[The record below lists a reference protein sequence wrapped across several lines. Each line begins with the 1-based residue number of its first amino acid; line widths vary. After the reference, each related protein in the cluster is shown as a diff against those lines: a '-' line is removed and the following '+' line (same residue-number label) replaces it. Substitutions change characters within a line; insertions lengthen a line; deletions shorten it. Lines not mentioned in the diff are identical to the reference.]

1 MVRPN
6 QRRGVERERETGD
19 ALHDPAPFPSCW
31 RVFPLR
37 IAGPGC
43 TFLLVARIDEHP
55 VRPPGRGVVTQLRE
69 LRTLIARHVRPDE
82 TTAIEGVLL
91 SSADTVGEPRPS
103 PSGTVFALI
112 AQGAKRL
119 AIGDRVYDYRAGQY
133 LVASVDLPVTGHYVQ
148 ASPREPALGFGLVLR
163 PSTIASVLLE
173 ADPLRSARGAPATAP
188 PGLGVADAGPELLDA
203 VLRMVALLGS
213 PRDRAVL
220 APMLEREIVW
230 RLLTGPLATS
240 VREFGL
246 ADSSVTQIGRAVRWI
261 TEHHAEPF
269 RVDDLARSCGM
280 STSAFHRK
288 FHAVTALTPIQ
299 FQKQIRLHRARLLL
313 MTGLDDVATV
323 GYQVGYDS
331 PSQFNREYRRQF
343 GLPPGRDAAQLRGE
357 PSAQTA

>member
-1 MVRPN
+1 
-6 QRRGVERERETGD
+6 
-19 ALHDPAPFPSCW
+19 
-31 RVFPLR
+31 
-37 IAGPGC
+37 
-43 TFLLVARIDEHP
+43 VARIDEHLGGSP
-55 VRPPGRGVVTQLRE
+55 DRRVTTQLE
-69 LRTLIARHVRPDE
+69 QLRTLIARYVRPDE
-82 TTAIEGVLL
+82 TTAIDGVLL

-119 AIGDRVYDYRAGQY
+119 SIGDRVYDYRAGQY
-133 LVASVDLPVTGHYVQ
+133 LVASVDLPVTGHYVR

-173 ADPLRSARGAPATAP
+173 ADPLWSSRSSRGAAAAAP

-213 PRDRAVL
+213 PHDRAVL

-230 RLLTGPLATS
+230 RLLTGPLGSS
-240 VREFGL
+240 VRQFGL

-261 TEHHAEPF
+261 NEHHAQPF
-269 RVDDLARSCGM
+269 RVDDLAHSCGM

-288 FHAVTALTPIQ
+288 FYAVTALTPIQ
-299 FQKQIRLHRARLLL
+299 FQKQIRLHRSRLLL

-343 GLPPGRDAAQLRGE
+343 GLPPGRDAARLRGG
-357 PSAQTA
+357 SAAQTA

>member
-1 MVRPN
+1 MQELDSEAFVSVR
-6 QRRGVERERETGD
+6 RR
-19 ALHDPAPFPSCW
+19 
-31 RVFPLR
+31 
-37 IAGPGC
+37 GC
-43 TFLLVARIDEHP
+43 TFLLVARNDEHDT
-55 VRPPGRGVVTQLRE
+55 TQLE
-69 LRTLIARHVRPDE
+69 QLRTLIGRHVRPAE
-82 TTAIEGVLL
+82 TTEIDGVLL
-91 SSADTVGEPRPS
+91 SSAESVGEPRPS

-173 ADPLRSARGAPATAP
+173 AGPAATSRAHASSAAP
-188 PGLGVADAGPELLDA
+188 PALGVADAGPDLLDA
-203 VLRMVALLGS
+203 VIRMLMLLGS
-213 PRDRAVL
+213 PRDRPVL

-230 RLLTGPLATS
+230 RLLTGTLGPS
-240 VREFGL
+240 VRQIGL
-246 ADSSVTQIGRAVRWI
+246 ADSSVTQISRAVRWI

-280 STSAFHRK
+280 SASAFHRK

-299 FQKQIRLHRARLLL
+299 FQKQIRLHRSRLLL

-323 GYQVGYDS
+323 GHQVGYDS
-331 PSQFNREYRRQF
+331 ASQFSREYRRQF
-343 GLPPGRDAAQLRGE
+343 GRPPGRDAARLRGE
-357 PSAQTA
+357 AQLTA